1 MPTSEEVSPW
11 SEQQCLHI
19 RGLSAQASKH
29 PSSAWVP
36 VSSLCGPCASC
47 RAPHNITAR
56 PLLTSCSCT
65 AGTAEDAQ
73 LFNTNYVSRGMGNL
87 RAEVDDLLNRLLTGH
102 LKDEVGHESKLR
114 SLDQKAA
121 LLSALQPADRLRT
134 LGLVCVHSQSKLHVE
149 LSVPRATLAHYGWD
163 SPVSHSRDSYLAS
176 RNTPAHDAAGE
187 GRQRHARQCWKAV
200 CR

>member
-1 MPTSEEVSPW
+1 MGTRVFTVRALRELPCST
-11 SEQQCLHI
+11 HI
-19 RGLSAQASKH
+19 TG
-29 PSSAWVP
+29 
-36 VSSLCGPCASC
+36 
-47 RAPHNITAR
+47 R

-102 LKDEVGHESKLR
+102 LKDEVGHKSKLR

-134 LGLVCVHSQSKLHVE
+134 LGLVCVHSQSRLHVE
-149 LSVPRATLAHYGWD
+149 LSVPRATLAHYGWGL
-163 SPVSHSRDSYLAS
+163 SCVPLQGQLSCFTQYSR
-176 RNTPAHDAAGE
+176 P
-187 GRQRHARQCWKAV
+187 
-200 CR
+200 